1 MTNIKMQNDYSV
13 VAERPA
19 QMWINSTWLEDRL
32 DAEFYQ
38 PQYVRAIQSVYS
50 TGFPTKPL
58 IKLSIKSFRVW
69 WGIKG
74 LDKPISST
82 HIPYIRPNEVD
93 ENGWIEYKTL
103 TTIERHWA
111 DDLSSGVVQAGDLL
125 VEVKG
130 NARKVHVVREDVPPL
145 TFASGSMY
153 RFVPQSDTDFHYV
166 SAYLTSNTCQTL
178 KDRLMSNSIIEW
190 INPQDICQLP
200 VPVPPRPVQE
210 YIGAKVRLAERCR
223 LQARKLQKDIET
235 LLGQLYYGAPI
246 NDFSMQHSFWVGY
259 GELDNPRVDA
269 WHYQPVYR
277 HVVQWCR
284 EQNFIPVSSIAS
296 LSQKRWSP
304 EQATVSTFHYV
315 EISDVD
321 VSTGLVSSK
330 DISTIDAPSRARKL
344 AQSYNVIVSTVRP
357 ERKGIGFITP
367 DTDGWV
373 LSTGFSVLK
382 VKTANLAYFL
392 CAILRHDVSTI
403 QLIRW
408 NTGATYPAIEED
420 VPLSV
425 LIPNPGPEL
434 QNKVADNFRKSILL
448 LKSATKLVQ
457 EAKTDVEALIEGKL
471 DVEGILAGRV
481 KAPTWEALNFSAA

>member
-1 MTNIKMQNDYSV
+1 MKSESIPVGQYQILNSKPLVLSVPTDLLETERMDIEYYQPHFIEMQNRV
-13 VAERPA
+13 
-19 QMWINSTWLEDRL
+19 N
-32 DAEFYQ
+32 
-38 PQYVRAIQSVYS
+38 QS
-50 TGFPTKPL
+50 
-58 IKLSIKSFRVW
+58 
-69 WGIKG
+69 G
-74 LDKPISST
+74 LDLPTLDTLRDPKRVIT
-82 HIPYIRPNEVD
+82 DGIREHV
-93 ENGWIEYKTL
+93 KT
-103 TTIERHWA
+103 
-111 DDLSSGVVQAGDLL
+111 SSGVILIRTQNFGDPTLTLEDCVYVDHDQHSAAKKSAVRSGDLL
-125 VEVKG
+125 IAIRGYLGKAVIVT
-130 NARKVHVVREDVPPL
+130 NDVPEANINQHIARISVNPHC
-145 TFASGSMY
+145 ADSG
-153 RFVPQSDTDFHYV
+153 
-166 SAYLTSNTCQTL
+166 YLWAFFTSPTGTTQLERQVTGTVQQGIML
-178 KDRLMSNSIIEW
+178 PSLRR
-190 INPQDICQLP
+190 LP
-200 VPVPPRPVQE
+200 VPLPPRPVQE

-223 LQARKLQKDIET
+223 LQARELQKDIET

-367 DTDGWV
+367 DADGWV